1 MRELARKITRARLKM
16 IPLWVATPL
25 IYLGLFYVVFFPLG
39 LDWYGYGISVATAAA
54 LGAWVF
60 PRYRVTVLER
70 SERGVVY
77 WVRRVKKG
85 EGKAQEQPS
94 AATDRPTRLDQPFPS
109 AEALRR
115 SGAPPPS

>member
-1 MRELARKITRARLKM
+1 MRTLARKITRERLKM

-25 IYLGLFYVVFFPLG
+25 IYLGVFYVLFFPLG
-39 LDWYGYGISVATAAA
+39 VGWYGYGVSLVIAVG

-70 SERGVVY
+70 SDRGIVY

-85 EGKAQEQPS
+85 E
-94 AATDRPTRLDQPFPS
+94 DRAPEEPTSPVLTPRQ
-109 AEALRR
+109 
-115 SGAPPPS
+115 